1 MDFILM
7 VKKITQCIALLF
19 FSLTL
24 GAQDDIELIELAS
37 GLDLPVDITH
47 AGDDK
52 LYIVEKT
59 GSIKIFENGSLLSED
74 FLNIQSQVYSNQDE
88 TGLLG
93 LAFHPDFATNRI
105 FYVNYMSSASKTRI
119 SKFMANFTD
128 PNTAEPNSEQVLME
142 LDQPFANHNG
152 GCIKF
157 GPDGYLYIALG
168 DGGWGGDPQ
177 DHGQNP
183 ESLLGKML
191 RIDVDNLDPG
201 SFYGIPA
208 DNPFV
213 NDPDTFNEIWATGL
227 RNPWRFSFDSENG
240 DLWIADVGQDD
251 WEEINYHAAGEA
263 SGINYGWRCKEGFE
277 NYNSNNC
284 NSTYEAPIFAYANNL
299 GSGGCSVTGGF
310 VYRGSEFPYFAGK
323 YIYADFCTGRF
334 WSISKSPSG
343 NWVNSLLANLQNNEF
358 SSFGEDINGELYV
371 LAYEAGRMYKVTT
384 QLTDTEDVELFSE
397 TRVFPNP
404 TEDAFQLNLNFKT
417 PVNCSIELF
426 DLGGKL
432 LLSSD
437 FGKIDN
443 LSTSLNIKEFEA
455 GTYILNIYADSH
467 ATSKKIIKQ

>member
-1 MDFILM
+1 M
-7 VKKITQCIALLF
+7 VKKITQFITLLF
-19 FSLTL
+19 FALNIN
-24 GAQDDIELIELAS
+24 AQDDLELMELAS
-37 GLDLPVDITH
+37 GLNLPVDITH

-59 GSIKIFENGSLLSED
+59 GSIKVFENGGLLPVD
-74 FLNIQSQVYSNQDE
+74 FLDISSKVYSNQDE

-105 FYVNYMSSASKTRI
+105 FYVNYMSSSSKTRI

-128 PNTAEPNSEQVLME
+128 PNTADPNSEEILME

-157 GPDGYLYIALG
+157 GPDGYLYIGLG

-183 ESLLGKML
+183 ESLLGKIL
-191 RIDVDNLDPG
+191 RIDVDGAAP
-201 SFYGIPA
+201 YEIPA

-213 NDPDTFNEIWATGL
+213 GDPDTFDEIWATGM
-227 RNPWRFSFDSENG
+227 RNPWRFSFDSANG

-251 WEEINYHAAGEA
+251 WEEINYYAAGDP
-263 SGINYGWRCKEGFE
+263 SGLNYGWRCKEGFE
-277 NYNSNNC
+277 NYNTANC
-284 NSTYEAPIFAYANNL
+284 NSDYVAPIYAYANNL

-310 VYRGSEFPYFAGK
+310 VYRGSEFPYFSGK

-343 NWVNSLLANLQNNEF
+343 NWVNSLLTNLQNNEF

-371 LAYEAGRMYKVTT
+371 LAYEAGKMYKITT
-384 QLTDTEDVELFSE
+384 QLTDTEDLSLFSNIA
-397 TRVFPNP
+397 VYPVP
-404 TEDAFQLNLNFKT
+404 THDVIQLELNFKEHLT
-417 PVNCSIELF
+417 CQIELF

-432 LLSSD
+432 VKTKD
-437 FGKIDN
+437 FGKTQTLSSTID
-443 LSTSLNIKEFEA
+443 IKDLEA
-455 GTYILNIYADSH
+455 GSYILNIHAGSH
-467 ATSKKIIKQ
+467 STSKKIIKL